1 MQSNL
6 FAGNWRDK
14 MDQNK
19 QFFEELL
26 KADGIDPAGP
36 TQSERMAFRKMLD
49 GQVKQKPSRPE
60 TTRPSIWRTLMNNRI
75 TKFSAAAVI
84 LITAAVLLSQFAFP
98 AVTFAK
104 VIKPIFEAKTF
115 AYDYLV
121 GGEGTPA
128 ARDLVSGNR
137 IRRTLSHA
145 PNMVLII
152 DAEAAKILRLDT
164 AGKTAALVNIAGPL
178 EKDARNFI
186 ALLRETIERL
196 MADPNFEPEEQ
207 VRRQIDGRKAIGY
220 SLSDD
225 RQRMTILA
233 DAKTGTLLQIE
244 FEWGKE
250 TCILRNFEFNI
261 PIPEDQISMEPPA
274 GYTMQKTQMDLSK
287 LSEKDLI
294 ESLRVWA
301 QYLRDDGTF
310 PPQLLK
316 QEYVKQ
322 IPLFRE
328 KIGPLSIPDAEKEKM
343 GTYFIQGMM
352 FMQILNDME
361 WHYAGEGVKLGD
373 AETPILW
380 YQPKGSQTYRVIY
393 GDLSVK
399 DVAPE
404 NLPK

>member
-6 FAGNWRDK
+6 FAGKWRDK

-84 LITAAVLLSQFAFP
+84 LITAAFLLSQFAFP

-178 EKDARNFI
+178 EKDASPGNDR
-186 ALLRETIERL
+186 T
-196 MADPNFEPEEQ
+196 P
-207 VRRQIDGRKAIGY
+207 DGRSELRARGT
-220 SLSDD
+220 SPA
-225 RQRMTILA
+225 A
-233 DAKTGTLLQIE
+233 D
-244 FEWGKE
+244 
-250 TCILRNFEFNI
+250 
-261 PIPEDQISMEPPA
+261 
-274 GYTMQKTQMDLSK
+274 
-287 LSEKDLI
+287 
-294 ESLRVWA
+294 
-301 QYLRDDGTF
+301 
-310 PPQLLK
+310 
-316 QEYVKQ
+316 
-322 IPLFRE
+322 
-328 KIGPLSIPDAEKEKM
+328 
-343 GTYFIQGMM
+343 
-352 FMQILNDME
+352 
-361 WHYAGEGVKLGD
+361 
-373 AETPILW
+373 
-380 YQPKGSQTYRVIY
+380 
-393 GDLSVK
+393 
-399 DVAPE
+399 
-404 NLPK
+404 